1 MASFFISTTFAASFD
16 AFHSAFASST
26 AEETDGVASSVD
38 SARRTMAAPRR
49 SVVDLLATRATV
61 RDAVVRWETAEMV
74 NIVFVRFDVRVVRV
88 GVFGSCV
95 GRGAARVSMSDV
107 SWCLR
112 CLFASVVTSRVWFFG
127 FWVNRV

>member
-1 MASFFISTTFAASFD
+1 
-16 AFHSAFASST
+16 
-26 AEETDGVASSVD
+26 
-38 SARRTMAAPRR
+38 
-49 SVVDLLATRATV
+49 VVDLLATRATV

-74 NIVFVRFDVRVVRV
+74 NIIFVRFDVRVVRV

-112 CLFASVVTSRVWFFG
+112 CLFASVVTSRVWFFWFLG
-127 FWVNRV
+127 KSSLMIQGRRSPVVRERTNRTQITPGGNTLNAFTSATMRRRRRQRRRDDQS